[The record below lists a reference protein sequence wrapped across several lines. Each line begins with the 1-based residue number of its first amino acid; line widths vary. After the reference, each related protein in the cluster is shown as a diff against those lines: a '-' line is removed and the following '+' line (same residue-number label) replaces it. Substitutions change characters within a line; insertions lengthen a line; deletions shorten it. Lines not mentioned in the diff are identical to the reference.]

1 MSESRV
7 KKSFQNAKV
16 NVFFYLIT
24 LFLSFFSR
32 KIFLERLGAD
42 FIGLTGT
49 LQNLLG
55 FLNLADLGIGASM
68 GYILYKPLFEKNQ
81 EKLREIISVLGYL
94 YRYVG
99 LFILIAGG
107 ILALFLPLIFED
119 TSIGIGVVYFA
130 YFSFLVSSLIGY
142 FINYR
147 QFLLGADQRN
157 YVVTAYSQTANL
169 VKTLLQMALV
179 CYVGSYYLWIAVEL
193 AFGILYSV
201 ILNWKIN
208 QVYPWLKCSVALG
221 KEKYPENKIIMQ
233 KSRQLFVHV
242 LAGTGRTQL
251 LPFLIY
257 AFTSLKLVAYYGNYM
272 LLITKLSQLVNNFLG
287 STGAGVGNL
296 IAEGDRKRILQVF
309 WELNSLRFVIA
320 GFFAFALYHL
330 IDPFITV
337 WLGTEY
343 DDREGK
349 KNEGFVIGSNSQI
362 KLLKD
367 PGSYP
372 TFEVRNIVGNG
383 KIWTGSGTTAKEL
396 VPSTASSSEQLNEN
410 RCSCG
415 IRITYGNFDYFSAGD
430 ILGVEKAPEWF
441 DIETPVAKLLGETD
455 VVVANHHAY
464 SDAMCDTYISQVKPQ
479 VYVIPVWDYYHPQPA
494 TLSRMLSQ
502 TLYPGE
508 RSVFAAG
515 MVDSNRSRLGEDG
528 LKIKPAGHVV
538 TRVYPGGEKF
548 QIFVLNDRNEA
559 YEILY
564 KTGEIKSNN

>member
-130 YFSFLVSSLIGY
+130 YFSFLASSLIGY

-296 IAEGDRKRILQVF
+296 IAEGDRKRIQQVF

-337 WLGTEY
+337 WLGAEY
-343 DDREGK
+343 VLPRSVLIIILA
-349 KNEGFVIGSNSQI
+349 NFFVSSIG
-362 KLLKD
+362 
-367 PGSYP
+367 
-372 TFEVRNIVGNG
+372 
-383 KIWTGSGTTAKEL
+383 EL
-396 VPSTASSSEQLNEN
+396 STSLSTAMA
-410 RCSCG
+410 CFM
-415 IRITYGNFDYFSAGD
+415 IRG
-430 ILGVEKAPEWF
+430 
-441 DIETPVAKLLGETD
+441 
-455 VVVANHHAY
+455 H
-464 SDAMCDTYISQVKPQ
+464 
-479 VYVIPVWDYYHPQPA
+479 
-494 TLSRMLSQ
+494 LSL
-502 TLYPGE
+502 
-508 RSVFAAG
+508 
-515 MVDSNRSRLGEDG
+515 RLP
-528 LKIKPAGHVV
+528 L
-538 TRVYPGGEKF
+538 R
-548 QIFVLNDRNEA
+548 
-559 YEILY
+559 
-564 KTGEIKSNN
+564 

>member
-130 YFSFLVSSLIGY
+130 YFSFLASSLIGY

-221 KEKYPENKIIMQ
+221 KEKYPEIG
-233 KSRQLFVHV
+233 RAHV
-242 LAGTGRTQL
+242 
-251 LPFLIY
+251 
-257 AFTSLKLVAYYGNYM
+257 
-272 LLITKLSQLVNNFLG
+272 
-287 STGAGVGNL
+287 
-296 IAEGDRKRILQVF
+296 
-309 WELNSLRFVIA
+309 
-320 GFFAFALYHL
+320 
-330 IDPFITV
+330 
-337 WLGTEY
+337 
-343 DDREGK
+343 
-349 KNEGFVIGSNSQI
+349 
-362 KLLKD
+362 
-367 PGSYP
+367 
-372 TFEVRNIVGNG
+372 
-383 KIWTGSGTTAKEL
+383 
-396 VPSTASSSEQLNEN
+396 
-410 RCSCG
+410 
-415 IRITYGNFDYFSAGD
+415 
-430 ILGVEKAPEWF
+430 
-441 DIETPVAKLLGETD
+441 
-455 VVVANHHAY
+455 
-464 SDAMCDTYISQVKPQ
+464 
-479 VYVIPVWDYYHPQPA
+479 
-494 TLSRMLSQ
+494 
-502 TLYPGE
+502 
-508 RSVFAAG
+508 
-515 MVDSNRSRLGEDG
+515 
-528 LKIKPAGHVV
+528 
-538 TRVYPGGEKF
+538 
-548 QIFVLNDRNEA
+548 
-559 YEILY
+559 
-564 KTGEIKSNN
+564 

>member
-32 KIFLERLGAD
+32 KIFMERLGAD

-55 FLNLADLGIGASM
+55 FLNLADLGIGASI

-257 AFTSLKLVAYYGNYM
+257 AFTSLKLVAYYWNYM

-343 DDREGK
+343 VLPRSVLIIILANFFVSQYRGTIDQFINGYGLFHDTWAPVTTLAITVIVALIGGSLWGLSGVLLGDIASSLTIICVWK
-349 KNEGFVIGSNSQI
+349 AYFLYKEGFRMPVFLYWKNVG
-362 KLLKD
+362 KYTALFLLSWAGADGILRLFPLFD
-367 PGSYP
+367 PFGGY
-372 TFEVRNIVGNG
+372 VA
-383 KIWTGSGTTAKEL
+383 WTLYAIYS
-396 VPSTASSSEQLNEN
+396 STIFLAIFIPLFYLFSD
-410 RCSCG
+410 G
-415 IRITYGNFDYFSAGD
+415 IRH
-430 ILGVEKAPEWF
+430 
-441 DIETPVAKLLGETD
+441 LLRRIQ
-455 VVVANHHAY
+455 
-464 SDAMCDTYISQVKPQ
+464 SRIS
-479 VYVIPVWDYYHPQPA
+479 
-494 TLSRMLSQ
+494 S
-502 TLYPGE
+502 
-508 RSVFAAG
+508 
-515 MVDSNRSRLGEDG
+515 
-528 LKIKPAGHVV
+528 
-538 TRVYPGGEKF
+538 
-548 QIFVLNDRNEA
+548 
-559 YEILY
+559 
-564 KTGEIKSNN
+564 